1 MRVLFFGR
9 LRDIAG
15 ASELNVTQTFET
27 LAQLRRWLAETH
39 PELAPALEQ
48 RGMRVAI
55 DKAIVVGD
63 ARLGGAQEVA
73 FMPPMSGG

>member
-9 LRDIAG
+9 LRDLAG
-15 ASELNVTQTFET
+15 TSALDVTEAFET
-27 LAQLRRWLAETH
+27 LAQLCGRLAETH

-48 RGMRVAI
+48 RGLRVAI

-63 ARLGGAQEVA
+63 ARIAGAKEVA